1 MEGILNKIQKITCKI
16 TQKKS
21 KVDKLK
27 KIVMAT
33 TYQEELQEIRT
44 LMDSLHK
51 QSQWLILVR
60 AASISTLRDY
70 SLIDLF
76 ELQNIRYSH
85 K

>member
-1 MEGILNKIQKITCKI
+1 MEGVLNEIQKTTSKI

-27 KIVMAT
+27 KIVMAS

>member
-1 MEGILNKIQKITCKI
+1 MEGVLNKIQKTTSKI

-21 KVDKLK
+21 KLDKLK
-27 KIVMAT
+27 KIVMAS

-60 AASISTLRDY
+60 AALISTLRD
-70 SLIDLF
+70 
-76 ELQNIRYSH
+76 
-85 K
+85 